1 MLRRTI
7 ALLISLLV
15 IPASLFAQKPLDA
28 ANLQLALRKL
38 TVVGSALYVAAHPD
52 DENTALIAY
61 LGNERL
67 YRTGYLSMTRG
78 DGGQNLLGDEKGEL
92 LGVIRT
98 QELLAARRIDG
109 GEQFFTRALDFGYSK
124 NPQETLAIWN
134 HDLILADVVWNIR
147 RFQPDVIITRFP
159 TTGEGG
165 HGHHTASAILAG
177 EAFSAAADPTKFPE
191 QLKYAGVWQP
201 KRLFFNHFS
210 FRPIKPDDPS
220 VAKSLPLDIGAFN
233 PLLGRSYTE
242 IAAESRS
249 QHKSQGFGAAER
261 RGSLLNYFDQIAGD
275 PATSD
280 MFEGIDTTW
289 SRYPGAEAVG
299 KVLQQAS
306 DTFDPKNPSKTIP
319 LLLQA
324 YDLLDRLGA
333 AGPWASHPWVGV
345 KRQDLLAAIRGC
357 AGLSIDVAAG
367 DSSVTAG
374 GSIPISVTVVNRSD
388 YPFTLSMVASRYAD
402 PSKAVN
408 TPLLNNQ
415 PVKTDLSVKL
425 PPDFPMSQPYWLQKP
440 PLKGSYVVD
449 DQQLI
454 GTPENRPAIPM
465 IVTLTDNAM
474 HTIIF
479 EVPAVYRFTDAVQ
492 GERIRNVD
500 VVPEVTAN
508 LGAGVYV
515 FPDAQPKQVTV
526 WLRNFNA
533 TGPIS
538 VRLKFVEYA
547 NGSTTSTGGW
557 HAEPASVALTFTK
570 KGDEAHATFRVTPPA
585 GETVSYIAAEVETT
599 DRKKIDVGISNIDY
613 PHIPSQRVFGDAVAK
628 LVRADIKKR
637 GNRIGYVMGA
647 GDDVASALRQVG
659 YDVTFITDDDL
670 DRGDFAK
677 YDAIVTGVRAYNT
690 RPRIRLAQPKLME
703 YVKNGGTLV
712 VQYNSTSPQPLLI
725 DVPGPYPFKVT
736 NDRVTV
742 EEAPVRFVHP
752 DSPLLN
758 TPNKITTGDFSNWV
772 QERGLYFV
780 KDWDPQ
786 YQTVLAS
793 NDPGEPEKEGGEL
806 FAHYGKGAFVYTSY
820 AWFRQLPAGV
830 PGAYKMF
837 VNLVSAK

>member
-1 MLRRTI
+1 MLRRNV
-7 ALLISLLV
+7 ALLVTLLSV
-15 IPASLFAQKPLDA
+15 LLIRPAALFAQKPLDA
-28 ANLQLALRKL
+28 AQIQLALKKL

-98 QELLAARRIDG
+98 QELLAARRTDG
-109 GEQFFTRALDFGYSK
+109 SEQFFTRALDFGFSK
-124 NPQETLAIWN
+124 GPKETLAIWD

-177 EAFSAAADPTKFPE
+177 EAFTAAADPSKFPE
-191 QLKYAGVWQP
+191 QLKYFGVWQA
-201 KRLFFNHFS
+201 KRLFFNRFG
-210 FRPIKPDDPS
+210 FQPVKPDDPS
-220 VAKSLPLDIGAFN
+220 VANSLRIDIGAFN

-249 QHKSQGFGAAER
+249 MHKSQGFGAAER
-261 RGSLLNYFDQIAGD
+261 RGTFFNYFDEIAGD
-275 PATSD
+275 PAKSD
-280 MFEGIDTTW
+280 IFEGIDTSW
-289 SRYPGAEAVG
+289 SRYAGGDAIG

-306 DTFDPKNPSKTIP
+306 DSFDPKSPAKTIP

-324 YDLLDRLGA
+324 YDLLDRLRAGGA
-333 AGPWASHPWVGV
+333 WASTPWADV
-345 KRQDLLAAIRGC
+345 KQRDLLNAIRAC
-357 AGLSIDVAAG
+357 AGISIDVAAG

-374 GSIPISVTVVNRSD
+374 SSIPVSVSVVNRSD
-388 YPFTLSMVASRYAD
+388 YPFNLSMVASRYAD
-402 PSKAVN
+402 PSKGVN
-408 TPLLNNQ
+408 APLANNV
-415 PVKTDLSVKL
+415 PIKTDLSIKV
-425 PPDFPMSQPYWLQKP
+425 PADFTISQPYWLQKP
-440 PLKGSYVVD
+440 PNKGSYVVD
-449 DQQLI
+449 DQRLI
-454 GTPENRPAIPM
+454 GIPENAAAIPI

-479 EVPAVYRFTDAVQ
+479 EVPAVYRWTDAVQ
-492 GERIRNVD
+492 GERTRGVD
-500 VVPEVTAN
+500 VVPAVTAN
-508 LGAGVYV
+508 LGAPVYV
-515 FPDAQPKQVTV
+515 FPDVQAKPVTV
-526 WLRNFNA
+526 LVRNVNA
-533 TGPIS
+533 TGAVT
-538 VRLKFVEYA
+538 VRLRVPD
-547 NGSTTSTGGW
+547 GWTSN
-557 HAEPASVALTFTK
+557 PASASVSFAK
-570 KGDEAHATFRVTPPA
+570 KGEEARATFQIKPPA
-585 GETVSYIAAEVETT
+585 GESNASVRAEVETS
-599 DRKKIDVGISNIDY
+599 DGKKIDVGVTNIDY
-613 PHIPSQRVFGDAVAK
+613 PHIPAQRVFSDAAAK
-628 LVRADIKKR
+628 LVRVDIKKR
-637 GNRIGYVMGA
+637 GTRVGYVMGA
-647 GDDVASALRQVG
+647 GDEVPTALRQVG
-659 YDVTFITDDDL
+659 YDVTLLTDDDL

-677 YDAIVTGVRAYNT
+677 YDAIVTGVRAYNA
-690 RPRIRLAQPKLME
+690 RPRMRLAHPKLME

-712 VQYNSTSPQPLLI
+712 VQYNSTNPQPLLV

-736 NDRVTV
+736 SERVTV

-758 TPNKITTGDFSNWV
+758 VPNKISEADFSGWV
-772 QERGLYFV
+772 QERGLNFV

-806 FAHYGKGAFVYTSY
+806 YAHYGKGTFIYTSY